1 MRKYQLILLVAL
13 TVTSLF
19 LMGCSQTEKKAETPQ
34 QPVIA
39 QQVAAAPAP
48 APAPAQVAPEN
59 LKATDLHGKWHGE
72 DEWISFDLYV
82 HWDEG
87 YYRGNHN
94 ITKKKPS
101 VRTDGTTK
109 NITITGQ
116 FTNVLPQTIAWS
128 SMRGGKGTAEV
139 TLIDKNTLKWKIL
152 TQQGEHY
159 FPGEM
164 ILKRQ

>member
-1 MRKYQLILLVAL
+1 MKKYQLMFLVAL
-13 TVTSLF
+13 TVISLF
-19 LMGCSQTEKKAETPQ
+19 LLGCSREEKKAEAPL
-34 QPVIA
+34 QPVA
-39 QQVAAAPAP
+39 TQQVAAAAAP
-48 APAPAQVAPEN
+48 EQVAPTN

-72 DEWISFDLYV
+72 DEWISFDLYL

-87 YYRGNHN
+87 YYSGNHN

-109 NITITGQ
+109 SITITGQ
-116 FTNVLPQTIAWS
+116 FTNVLPQSIAWS

-159 FPGEM
+159 FPDEM